1 MIKKVKDIL
10 SSNRNE
16 TTLFN
21 VHFVWETSVIW
32 TSRHRATS
40 IVLPHPVN
48 VQGLLSPIVEEVAS
62 RSVEE
67 PLLHAIGPL
76 SVARVRSPL
85 YSCICAVPG
94 SFFST
99 DWPVVIDPPLSSFVN
114 QARRRFY
121 TRTWTRKRNTASAA
135 TWRRSLDGWGTQWRQ
150 QPRNVWFIILKVVRW
165 GMFSLVFSTCSN
177 DRVKGDNVV
186 GLWIF
191 LS

>member
-1 MIKKVKDIL
+1 MSGRHPL
-10 SSNRNE
+10 SG
-16 TTLFN
+16 
-21 VHFVWETSVIW
+21 
-32 TSRHRATS
+32 
-40 IVLPHPVN
+40 HPDTEPPRLSYLIQLN

-99 DWPVVIDPPLSSFVN
+99 DWCTPVVIDPPLSSFVN

-191 LS
+191 VS

>member
-99 DWPVVIDPPLSSFVN
+99 DWCTPVVIDPPLSSFVN
-114 QARRRFY
+114 QARRILYAYVNQEAQYSICRHVK
-121 TRTWTRKRNTASAA
+121 TIVRRMRNAMEAAAS
-135 TWRRSLDGWGTQWRQ
+135 
-150 QPRNVWFIILKVVRW
+150 
-165 GMFSLVFSTCSN
+165 
-177 DRVKGDNVV
+177 
-186 GLWIF
+186 
-191 LS
+191 